1 MFAYIDFEGSLTTDD
16 VALLKVIG
24 VVVFLGGISVIV
36 RQVFIFGI
44 QFKVSGVS
52 VTFIAP
58 PASLLMM
65 IIIIMEICV
74 AR

>member
-16 VALLKVIG
+16 VTLLRVIG
-24 VVVFLGGISVIV
+24 VVVFMGGISVIV
-36 RQVFIFGI
+36 QQVFIFGI

-58 PASLLMM
+58 PASLLMI
-65 IIIIMEICV
+65 IIIIMEIGI